1 MVTTIQQYY
10 FYIYYWKSCQYTSVY
25 GFYNNRNR
33 RLVKRANPGIRNLN
47 RVTAGDVINFPV
59 ISAESRPSPSMYWVQ
74 TGEKD
79 ELESAHTLLRQYS
92 DKLPPMQILPYW
104 NNRDGLKF
112 SILIRGG
119 FSDERSAMEA
129 IDKLPALIA
138 VDSKIVS
145 KWGDDTVFFGNL
157 EMTDS

>member
-1 MVTTIQQYY
+1 M
-10 FYIYYWKSCQYTSVY
+10 
-25 GFYNNRNR
+25 
-33 RLVKRANPGIRNLN
+33 
-47 RVTAGDVINFPV
+47 TAGDIISFPV
-59 ISAESRPSPSMYWVQ
+59 ISAESQSSPSIYRVQ
-74 TGEKD
+74 VGKKD
-79 ELESAHTLLRQYS
+79 ELESAHTLLQQYS

-119 FSDERSAMEA
+119 FLDKRSAQEA
-129 IDKLPALIA
+129 IDELPALIP

-145 KWGDDTVFFGNL
+145 KWEDDTVFFANL

>member
-1 MVTTIQQYY
+1 MIAT
-10 FYIYYWKSCQYTSVY
+10 VY

-33 RLVKRANPGIRNLN
+33 ILVKKANPGIRNLN
-47 RVTAGDVINFPV
+47 RVTAGDIISFPV
-59 ISAESRPSPSMYWVQ
+59 ISAESQSSPSIYRVQ
-74 TGEKD
+74 VGKKD
-79 ELESAHTLLRQYS
+79 ELESAHTLLQQYS

-119 FSDERSAMEA
+119 FLDKRSAQEA
-129 IDKLPALIA
+129 IDELPALIPGH
-138 VDSKIVS
+138 SKIVS
-145 KWGDDTVFFGNL
+145 KWEDDTVFFANL